1 MELAEASA
9 ICRVLSDPHRLVIL
23 EQLMEREQCGSEL
36 LKNFTFSQPTL
47 SHHMKIMV
55 EGGLVTERREGK
67 RTYYGVERRVWG
79 YIVDLVGRRNN
90 EKYWGECIIE
100 EA

>member
-1 MELAEASA
+1 MKLAEASGV
-9 ICRVLSDPHRLVIL
+9 CRVLGDPNRLAIL

-67 RTYYGVERRVWG
+67 RTYYGVDRRTWDEFMLVLDNLTGETYWSGDQAER
-79 YIVDLVGRRNN
+79 
-90 EKYWGECIIE
+90 
-100 EA
+100 